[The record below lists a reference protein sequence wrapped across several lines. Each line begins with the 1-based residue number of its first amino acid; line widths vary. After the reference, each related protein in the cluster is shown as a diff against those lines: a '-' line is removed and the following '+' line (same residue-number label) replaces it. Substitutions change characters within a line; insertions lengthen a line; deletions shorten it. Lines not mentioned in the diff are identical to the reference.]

1 MKKTHTS
8 TKVKNR
14 YNKKTY
20 EQINIRIPKE
30 TANTFKEKCKKKQI
44 PQAQILKEAIE
55 NFIK

>member
-1 MKKTHTS
+1 MKKTRTS
-8 TKVKNR
+8 TEVKNR

-30 TANTFKEKCKKKQI
+30 TANTFKEKCREKQI
-44 PQAQILKEAIE
+44 PQAQIFKEAIE